1 VRRRAGSGRPGPSRG
16 RTAWS
21 AYKRLT
27 ELGFPA
33 RFPIAQFPNPPLI
46 VAFLAAAAGKLL
58 DGSAHSYAASVAY
71 LATAVWAYE
80 ELAEGVNWFRRL
92 LGSGVA
98 ILLIVRIADALQT

>member
-1 VRRRAGSGRPGPSRG
+1 VRRRAGSGRQGPSKWS
-16 RTAWS
+16 TAWS

-46 VAFLAAAAGKLL
+46 VAFLAAAASALV
-58 DGSAHSYAASVAY
+58 DGTAHSYAMSVAY

-80 ELAEGVNWFRRL
+80 ELVEGVNWFRRL
-92 LGSGVA
+92 VGSGVA
-98 ILLIVRIADALQT
+98 ILLIVRVADALQT